1 MVKVAGQG
9 KKIEETVTFANG
21 VSLLAGNEMTAEQE
35 SLVRAVVSGEMT
47 VEEAI
52 AIAKAQVK

>member
-21 VSLLAGNEMTAEQE
+21 VSLLAGHEMTAEQE